1 MSHAVAW
8 LCRAAACRFVLGQV
22 RVGVLH
28 PLVPVESVDGR
39 GVARMPCPRCGRVRM
54 WLPAPT
60 ASGRLGS
67 DRNVEIA
74 ALCERVSGP

>member
-39 GVARMPCPRCGRVRM
+39 GVARVPCPACGRVRT
-54 WLPAPT
+54 WLPAPI
-60 ASGRLGS
+60 ASKQRSS
-67 DRNVEIA
+67 DRNVQVA